1 MQAHQLWREL
11 CDLLAPVQCPGC
23 GEGKTQL
30 CSGCQKLLYE
40 TPQLVER
47 GLSLRGRHVPVI
59 SGGIYHGVRR
69 SVMLEFKNGSRQKL
83 AIPLVEGLRKS
94 LWGPREGRGDYLN
107 IVPVPSS
114 LRGMWNR
121 GYLPALLLATALANT
136 TPAVVWKKLVVPRW
150 RVGIFF
156 RARKASS
163 TRKSRLQRS
172 SRDFR
177 ITRRGRG
184 EKVVLLDDVL
194 VTGATIR
201 AAATAL
207 MDAGYIVVAVLVV
220 AHVPDRG

>member
-1 MQAHQLWREL
+1 M
-11 CDLLAPVQCPGC
+11 
-23 GEGKTQL
+23 
-30 CSGCQKLLYE
+30 
-40 TPQLVER
+40 
-47 GLSLRGRHVPVI
+47 
-59 SGGIYHGVRR
+59 
-69 SVMLEFKNGSRQKL
+69 
-83 AIPLVEGLRKS
+83 
-94 LWGPREGRGDYLN
+94 N
-107 IVPVPSS
+107 IAPVPSS

-121 GYLPALLLATALANT
+121 GYLPAPLLATALANT
-136 TPAVVWKKLVVPRW
+136 TPVVVWKKLVASRW
-150 RVGIFF
+150 RVGTFF

-172 SRDFR
+172 SGDFR

-220 AHVPDRG
+220 AHVPERG

>member
-30 CSGCQKLLYE
+30 CSGCQKMLYE

-83 AIPLVEGLRKS
+83 AIPLVGGLRESLGGTREGEGLA
-94 LWGPREGRGDYLN
+94 YLN
-107 IVPVPSS
+107 IAPVPSS

-121 GYLPALLLATALANT
+121 GSCPPSLATALAEIQ
-136 TPAVVWKKLVVPRW
+136 PAVV
-150 RVGIFF
+150 
-156 RARKASS
+156 
-163 TRKSRLQRS
+163 
-172 SRDFR
+172 
-177 ITRRGRG
+177 
-184 EKVVLLDDVL
+184 
-194 VTGATIR
+194 
-201 AAATAL
+201 
-207 MDAGYIVVAVLVV
+207 
-220 AHVPDRG
+220 